1 MPLVKPKDKE
11 TREDFMSRCMSDDK
25 TTSEFPTTEQ
35 RLAVCNSQYKNKT
48 KEKYSMNDIEKMG
61 EAIKSL
67 TDVISSKAK
76 KPEMEETEMQK
87 VARAEDQFDN
97 QDDARD
103 KAKEIGCVGTHTM
116 DKDGKT
122 IYMPCNTHE
131 SYEEAISKGYG
142 NDDEEAHKDDGHI
155 PQTELRVLAS
165 S

>member
-1 MPLVKPKDKE
+1 MPLLKPKEKE

-76 KPEMEETEMQK
+76 QEPNRQK
-87 VARAEDQFDN
+87 
-97 QDDARD
+97 
-103 KAKEIGCVGTHTM
+103 
-116 DKDGKT
+116 
-122 IYMPCNTHE
+122 
-131 SYEEAISKGYG
+131 SKKIILIVKMLQKQ
-142 NDDEEAHKDDGHI
+142 EQEK
-155 PQTELRVLAS
+155 
-165 S
+165 